1 MKDHADDAHGVRE
14 ERHVPDPR
22 FQIGPMD
29 RLYDLVFGTVENRY
43 GAETRERLAAWL
55 RSARPTL
62 AHMAVM
68 MTEMALSGTPMGERR
83 LILVGFTPEGE
94 PVIDLLQ

>member
-1 MKDHADDAHGVRE
+1 M
-14 ERHVPDPR
+14 PDPR

-29 RLYDLVFGTVENRY
+29 TLHDLVLGMIENRY
-43 GAETRERLAAWL
+43 GPETRERLAAWL

-83 LILVGFTPEGE
+83 LVLVGFARSGE
-94 PVIDLLQ
+94 PVIDFLR